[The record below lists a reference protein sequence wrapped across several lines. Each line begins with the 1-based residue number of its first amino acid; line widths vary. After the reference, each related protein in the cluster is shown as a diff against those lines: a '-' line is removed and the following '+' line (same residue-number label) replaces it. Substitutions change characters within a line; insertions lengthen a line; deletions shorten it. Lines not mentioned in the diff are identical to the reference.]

1 MSQSAP
7 QHQWSQPLD
16 NMAMQQD
23 FDNLLDFGDIDLDI
37 PFYDSGETQPSD
49 HQLSALADSL
59 DSQHLPPSGAIQP
72 QNQDDGSSA
81 QQQQSLQS
89 PSTMQDTSGLFD
101 FSFESAYDHTHQQ
114 SQQQQNF
121 SAPHDHSMQPR
132 AFVPPTPNS
141 VEMHGDATR
150 YMHHLDP
157 QTRAILEQ
165 RYQLRKEDLASFTP
179 LVSPAVTPHESS
191 FQVQPEFTVPGAY
204 FSPLTSPALD
214 AQNSRGGHQAYFSQT
229 HTAETSLT
237 TSPID
242 LDVDML
248 GEHAQQH
255 ELNRKLKNKRSTT
268 STRSSGATAR
278 IRQSP
283 IVKPQNHG
291 HRRKGTLS
299 SVIPP
304 KEVSDLLEQAHHS
317 GGSSRP
323 ISGGLGVPSSRDG
336 SEAESISPEP
346 LSEAMGPPPR
356 PGSVTA
362 SPSIH
367 ATNSGGQSQAMVE
380 GQQMCPATPASL
392 MRLQPSPKNNSQS
405 NSQSGTPS
413 FIPQGST
420 QLINDDFALPEPAAS
435 TVATSRPSVSRV
447 DTAIHD
453 DQSTPRM
460 PARKTPKLGPL
471 STPSG
476 SVLPSAAVSPSIGG
490 MASPSST
497 TGTKKS
503 ELKSAGRGGKKRGSV
518 GSALVSPAL
527 RPKISPSIKPLLPE
541 GATTSDDTH
550 ALLLAS
556 KSNYQHILEGT
567 HVPGVTYPEALST
580 NLTSKR
586 TSHKIA
592 EQGRRNRINIA
603 LQELQSLIPSPT
615 INPKDPGA
623 SATIGNSASPE
634 ESAQRKEERQ
644 SNSKA
649 STVENAIEYIRLLQ
663 RKDEERDRKM
673 MDQRK
678 EIEEL
683 RKRLKSGKTESEKTG
698 TIQSG
703 TEAVQETKGLEDEA
717 LKPTT
722 DDTMEVEGGLQ
733 AVKGKAA
740 EQEAVK

>member
-1 MSQSAP
+1 MSQSAQ
-7 QHQWSQPLD
+7 QHEWSQPLD

-23 FDNLLDFGDIDLDI
+23 FDSLLDFGDIDLDI
-37 PFYDSGETQPSD
+37 PFYDSSQAQPTD
-49 HQLSALADSL
+49 NQLSALADSL
-59 DSQHLPPSGAIQP
+59 DSQHLPPSGAVPP
-72 QNQDDGSSA
+72 QNQDDGSGA

-89 PSTMQDTSGLFD
+89 PSNMQDTNNLFD
-101 FSFESAYDHTHQQ
+101 FTFESAYNHTH
-114 SQQQQNF
+114 QQQQNF
-121 SAPHDHSMQPR
+121 SAPQDHSMQPR

-141 VEMHGDATR
+141 VEMHGDAAR
-150 YMHHLDP
+150 YMNHLDP
-157 QTRAILEQ
+157 QSRAIMEQ

-179 LVSPAVTPHESS
+179 LVSPAVTPHDSS
-191 FQVQPEFTVPGAY
+191 FQMQPEFTVPGAY

-214 AQNSRGGHQAYFSQT
+214 AQNSRGGHQAYFSHT
-229 HTAETSLT
+229 HTAENSLT

-248 GEHAQQH
+248 GEQAQQQD
-255 ELNRKLKNKRSTT
+255 LNRKLKNKRSAA
-268 STRSSGATAR
+268 STRSSGSAAR

-283 IVKPQNHG
+283 IVKPQSHG
-291 HRRKGTLS
+291 HRKKGTLS

-304 KEVSDLLEQAHHS
+304 KEVSELLEQQAHQS

-323 ISGGLGVPSSRDG
+323 TSAGLIPSSRDV

-346 LSEAMGPPPR
+346 LSEALMGPPPR

-362 SPSIH
+362 SPSIR
-367 ATNSGGQSQAMVE
+367 ATGSSGQPQPSIE

-392 MRLQPSPKNNSQS
+392 MRLQPSPKNKSQP

-420 QLINDDFALPEPAAS
+420 QPINDDFALPEPAALTGV
-435 TVATSRPSVSRV
+435 TVRPGVSRV

-453 DQSTPRM
+453 DQSTP
-460 PARKTPKLGPL
+460 
-471 STPSG
+471 PS
-476 SVLPSAAVSPSIGG
+476 
-490 MASPSST
+490 
-497 TGTKKS
+497 
-503 ELKSAGRGGKKRGSV
+503 
-518 GSALVSPAL
+518 
-527 RPKISPSIKPLLPE
+527 
-541 GATTSDDTH
+541 TSDDTH

-567 HVPGVTYPEALST
+567 HVPGVVYPEALST

-592 EQGRRNRINIA
+592 EQGRRNRINLA

-615 INPKDPGA
+615 INPKDSST
-623 SATIGNSASPE
+623 SAPTGNSASPE
-634 ESAQRKEERQ
+634 ESALRKEERQ

-649 STVENAIEYIRLLQ
+649 STVENAIEYIKLLK
-663 RKDEERDRKM
+663 RKDEERDRRM
-673 MDQRK
+673 MEQRR

-683 RKRLKSGKTESEKTG
+683 RKKLESGKIDSEKSLPA
-698 TIQSG
+698 QSG
-703 TEAVQETKGLEDEA
+703 KEEVQSAKESKDETSKAAV
-717 LKPTT
+717 
-722 DDTMEVEGGLQ
+722 DTMEVEGEMQ
-733 AVKGKAA
+733 AAKEKPA

>member
-1 MSQSAP
+1 MHQS
-7 QHQWSQPLD
+7 QWSQSLD
-16 NMAMQQD
+16 NMAMPHD
-23 FDNLLDFGDIDLDI
+23 FEDLLDFGDIDLDI
-37 PFYDSGETQPSD
+37 PFYDHGEAQPSD

-72 QNQDDGSSA
+72 QNQDDGSST

-89 PSTMQDTSGLFD
+89 PSTVPDTSSLFD
-101 FSFESAYDHTHQQ
+101 FSFESAYSHSHHQ
-114 SQQQQNF
+114 SQQQNF

-157 QTRAILEQ
+157 QTRAILDQ
-165 RYQLRKEDLASFTP
+165 RYSLRKEDVFTP
-179 LVSPAVTPHESS
+179 LVSPAVTPHDSS

-214 AQNSRGGHQAYFSQT
+214 AQNSRGGHQAYFSQS
-229 HTAETSLT
+229 HTAENSLT

-248 GEHAQQH
+248 GEQTQQH
-255 ELNRKLKNKRSTT
+255 ELNRKLKNKRSAA
-268 STRSSGATAR
+268 STRSSGSTAR

-283 IVKPQNHG
+283 IVKPQSHG
-291 HRRKGTLS
+291 HRKKGTLS
-299 SVIPP
+299 SIIPP
-304 KEVSDLLEQAHHS
+304 KEVSDLLEQVHQS
-317 GGSSRP
+317 GPSSRP
-323 ISGGLGVPSSRDG
+323 VPGGMGLLPSRDG

-346 LSEAMGPPPR
+346 LSEALMRPPPR

-362 SPSIH
+362 SPSIR
-367 ATNSGGQSQAMVE
+367 AANSGEQPQPTIE

-392 MRLQPSPKNNSQS
+392 MRLQPSPQNRSQP

-420 QLINDDFALPEPAAS
+420 QPINDDFALPEPAAS
-435 TVATSRPSVSRV
+435 TADPSRPGISRV
-447 DTAIHD
+447 DTTIHD

-476 SVLPSAAVSPSIGG
+476 SVLPSATVSPSIAG
-490 MASPSST
+490 MASPNI
-497 TGTKKS
+497 TGTKKP
-503 ELKSAGRGGKKRGSV
+503 EMKPAGRGGKKRGSV

-567 HVPGVTYPEALST
+567 HVPGVSYPEALST

-615 INPKDPGA
+615 IKPKDSGA
-623 SATIGNSASPE
+623 CAPVASNASPE
-634 ESAQRKEERQ
+634 ESAQKKEERQ

-673 MDQRK
+673 MDQRR

-683 RKRLKSGKTESEKTG
+683 RKRLESGQINSEKTG
-698 TIQSG
+698 AIRSSEET
-703 TEAVQETKGLEDEA
+703 VQKTKELEDEA
-717 LKPTT
+717 SKVAVAS
-722 DDTMEVEGGLQ
+722 TMEVGGVTQGGEGKP
-733 AVKGKAA
+733 V
-740 EQEAVK
+740 EQEAGK